1 MSPLRRGHHA
11 AATAA
16 TAATAVRGRPRL
28 RPAGTVL
35 LAALAL
41 AACGGASSGG
51 AGTGGSGTGAG
62 GTPVNGGTLR
72 AAIPSSPDHLDSGLS
87 YATEGWEILAATGDG
102 LLGYRKTSGPA
113 GAEIVPD
120 LATAMPAVSENGKTY
135 TFHMRTGVR
144 FSPPVNRQVEPSD
157 IKFSIER
164 LFRINSGGV
173 GFYAGIVGA
182 NHYAGTRKGGISG
195 IVADDVTHTITF
207 HLTQPDGTFL
217 EYMAIPFAFAM
228 PKGTP
233 NKDISTDAPWRVATG
248 PYMVSQYVPS
258 DQITMVRNPNFHSWT
273 PNDPPGHL
281 DRIEIKI
288 GTTPEQAVN
297 ETADGQLDWYF
308 EAVPPDRLAELKA
321 RYPSQ
326 VHVYPRNDITFFT
339 MNMRKPPFD
348 NLKVRQAVNYATDR
362 AALVKIFGG
371 QGTPTENIIPPTLG
385 AAYVKQSPYPYDMAK
400 ARALVAQSGTKGMTV
415 NVWAHSTDPVP
426 NAAQYMASLLDGL
439 GYHAVVKTL
448 DQGVYWDTISTEK
461 DDPQMAFVQFD
472 QDYPEGQD
480 FIDVQLN
487 GERIAPTGNQ
497 NQANVDIP
505 SLDRQIDAAREMPL
519 GAARDAR
526 WAKIDHAFMAYAPWV
541 PFLNRTLPKFDSA
554 HLHGLAFNGTY
565 YELFTSM
572 WLSQ

>member
-1 MSPLRRGHHA
+1 MSPLRGHHRG
-11 AATAA
+11 AATAG
-16 TAATAVRGRPRL
+16 RGRPRL
-28 RPAGTVL
+28 GPAGAAL

-41 AACGGASSGG
+41 AACGGASSGET
-51 AGTGGSGTGAG
+51 GTGGSDTGG
-62 GTPVNGGTLR
+62 GGAPVNGGTLQ
-72 AAIPSSPDHLDSGLS
+72 AAIASNPDHLDSGLS

-102 LLGYRKTSGPA
+102 LLGYRKTSGAA

-120 LATAMPAVSENGKTY
+120 LATAMPAVSDHGRTY

-157 IKFSIER
+157 LKFSIER

-173 GFYAGIVGA
+173 GFYSGIVGA
-182 NHYAGTRKGGISG
+182 SHYAGTRKGGISG
-195 IVADDVTHTITF
+195 IVADDPTHTITF

-233 NKDISTDAPWRVATG
+233 NKDISTDAPWRVSTG
-248 PYMVSQYVPS
+248 PYMISQYVPS

-273 PNDPPGHL
+273 PNDPTGHL
-281 DRIEIKI
+281 SQIDIKV

-321 RYPSQ
+321 RDPSR

-348 NLKVRQAVNYATDR
+348 NLKVRQAINYATDR

-385 AAYVKQSPYPYDMAK
+385 SAYVKQWPYPYDMAK

-415 NVWAHSTDPVP
+415 DVWAHSTDPVP

-439 GYHAVVKTL
+439 GYHAVVKTM

-505 SLDRQIDAAREMPL
+505 SLDRQIDATREMSL
-519 GAARDAR
+519 GAARNAR
-526 WAKIDHAFMAYAPWV
+526 WAKIDRGFMAHAPWV
-541 PFLNRTLPKFDSA
+541 PFLNRTLPKFDSPR
-554 HLHGLAFNGTY
+554 LHGLVFNGTY